1 MLITEDQ
8 YINRL
13 KNTLQDNDNEKV
25 LDEGFFEWE
34 VNNWNS
40 LRVFEVSPTFNIGNY
55 TWKIAL
61 LPTGYNDGYEDYVS
75 LYLGNHDV
83 ENNDNLNVYGS
94 FVFAMRNCN
103 DYSYYRIEKT
113 TGIECFNKNNDEHHF
128 PKFIKKKE
136 LFMKNKKTNKSLVEN
151 NKVVISVY
159 LRVYKKGKTK
169 SK

>member
-13 KNTLQDNDNEKV
+13 KNSLHDDADNKNV

-34 VNNWNS
+34 INNWSS
-40 LRVFEVSPTFNIGNY
+40 LKVFEVSPTFNIGNY

-61 LPTGYNDGYEDYVS
+61 IPNGYNDGNGEYVS

-83 ENNDNLNVYGS
+83 ELKDNLNVYGS
-94 FVFAMRNCN
+94 FVFAMRNSN
-103 DYSYYRIEKT
+103 DYSHHHIEKT
-113 TGIECFNKNNDEHHF
+113 NGIECFNKNNDEHHF
-128 PKFIKKKE
+128 PKFIKKRD
-136 LFMKNKKTNKSLVEN
+136 LFSKNKKTNKLLIEN

-159 LRVYKKGKTK
+159 LRVYRKGK
-169 SK
+169 